1 VTPVLSNQR
10 AAGRARFESAFPVL
24 CSGFLWADGC
34 ADSAYCEVS
43 FYVYF
48 VFLSTVPFCGFR
60 FLCIL
65 VAIGCCR
72 ILDDGLAL
80 SFVLMSAI
88 FIAYR

>member
-1 VTPVLSNQR
+1 MFILY
-10 AAGRARFESAFPVL
+10 F
-24 CSGFLWADGC
+24 FLL
-34 ADSAYCEVS
+34 
-43 FYVYF
+43 
-48 VFLSTVPFCGFR
+48 FLSAVFR

-88 FIAYR
+88 FNLDDIAL